1 VNPRVIIR
9 PAVTEDLEAI
19 LRLRT
24 EAILNAAG
32 DEYSHEQLKQ
42 WAEVPI
48 GDRNLERVRDTCV
61 LAGFSGRRL
70 VATNGLDLDGAE
82 MVGLFVHPAWRYQ
95 GLGRRMVTE
104 IERLAVQYGIFELR
118 AEAALPAI
126 AFFRTCGY
134 QAPPGAQPHQ
144 DPRTRL
150 QCLCMSRAFPRRQT
164 RYGAQTRAVLEKTDI
179 PRDYGRSHRLRLQ
192 PECCEL
198 ATVETDANG
207 REHMLHPDA
216 ARAWHAMRS
225 AAAEDGIT
233 LQVASAFR
241 SVAYQQSIIERK
253 LRAGQSIEEI
263 LRVSAAPGFSEHH
276 SGRAIDIATPESP
289 PLETSFEL
297 TPAFEWLSDSAQ
309 EFGFRLSYP
318 RNNRHNIAFEPW
330 HWAYQA

>member
-1 VNPRVIIR
+1 M
-9 PAVTEDLEAI
+9 EDLEAI
-19 LRLRT
+19 SRLRT

-32 DEYSHEQLKQ
+32 DDYSHQQLKI
-42 WAEVPI
+42 WAEVPV
-48 GDRNLERVRDTCV
+48 GDRSLERIRDACV

-70 VATNGLDLDGAE
+70 VATNGLDLDTAE
-82 MVGLFVHPAWRYQ
+82 MVGLFVHPAWRNQ

-104 IERLAVQYGIFELR
+104 IERLAVQYGLFELR
-118 AEAALPAI
+118 VEAALPAI
-126 AFFRTCGY
+126 AFYRACRY
-134 QAPPGAQPHQ
+134 QAPPGAPPHQ

-150 QCLCMSRAFPRRQT
+150 QCLCMSRSFPRRQT
-164 RYGAQTRAVLEKTDI
+164 RFGAQIRAVLEKSGI
-179 PRDYGRSHRLRLQ
+179 PADYGRSHRLRLQ
-192 PECCEL
+192 AECCQL

-207 REHMLHPDA
+207 REHMLHPEA
-216 ARAWHAMRS
+216 ASAWHAMRN
-225 AAAEDGIT
+225 AAAKDGIT

-253 LRAGQSIEEI
+253 LGASQSIEEI

-297 TPAFEWLSDSAQ
+297 TPAFEWLSDWAPD
-309 EFGFRLSYP
+309 FGFRMSYP